1 MIMDTSIRKLT
12 TKEFPEALLEIPKPP
27 KQLYIRG
34 TLPPENMIC
43 LAVVGSRNAT
53 SYGRAA
59 CERLIEGLA
68 GYPIC
73 IVSGL
78 ALGMDGIAHR
88 KAIDIGLPTIA
99 FPGSGLSDNA
109 LYPASHLV
117 LAEKIISSGGA
128 LLSEY
133 EPETVGAIWTFP
145 QRNRLIAGMA
155 RAVLIVEAKE
165 KSGALITA
173 QLALDYNRD
182 VLAVPGS
189 IFSEYSRGTNKL
201 IKGGATPIHN
211 SYDILRTL
219 GFTPSDNVSD
229 EAKLADCSPE
239 ELEVLKL
246 LYEPKTRDD
255 LIREMDMPT
264 ADAQTRLA
272 LMEIKG
278 VISEDVGYIRKA

>member
-1 MIMDTSIRKLT
+1 MSQMRKL
-12 TKEFPEALLEIPKPP
+12 KLSEFPSALLEIPKPP
-27 KQLYIRG
+27 KTLYIRG
-34 TLPPENMIC
+34 MMPTGNLTY

-53 SYGRAA
+53 SYGRSA
-59 CERLIEGLA
+59 CERIIEGLA

-88 KAIDIGLPTIA
+88 KALEVGLPTIA
-99 FPGSGLSDNA
+99 FPGSGLSDKA
-109 LYPASHLV
+109 LYPASHLA
-117 LAEKIISSGGA
+117 LAEKIILSGGA
-128 LLSEY
+128 LLSEF
-133 EPETVGAIWTFP
+133 EPETEGAMWTFP
-145 QRNRLIAGMA
+145 TRNRLIAGMA
-155 RAVLIVEAKE
+155 KAVLVVEAKE

-173 QLALDYNRD
+173 RLALDYNRD

-189 IFSEYSRGTNKL
+189 IFSEYSRGTNVL
-201 IKGGATPIHN
+201 IKGGATPVHD
-211 SYDILRTL
+211 SYDVLRAL
-219 GFTPSDNVSD
+219 GFTPGSAEAD

-239 ELEVLKL
+239 EIDVLKL

-278 VISEDVGYIRKA
+278 VIAEDAGYIRKA